1 LLPAKNR
8 QQVCSPPPDA
18 KMNWHIL
25 ILFCVLSV
33 GVCRPRS
40 IRAADDSPYA
50 PRDLASEVR
59 DVFAAKCAG
68 CHGSDLAKPKGRFG
82 YVLDLVRVASNPE
95 MVVPFRPSESELWE
109 LVQHGEM
116 PPADAPTGALTAQQ
130 KEVIRSWIA
139 SGAPAVPYQPPPGT
153 SPSITRPHEG
163 TAGEPLPMPLGKR
176 ILRWLG
182 KFHILTIH
190 FPIALLLAA
199 SIGEMWSMW
208 RGARNPSSA
217 VRFCV
222 LLGAAGGALAL
233 VLGWL
238 HADFGGEGAGSGRIL
253 GLHRWIGTVAGLW
266 ALATALFSERDAY
279 RHQRSFLFRITLWT
293 GTLLMGAAGHLGGT
307 LVHGDDFFN
316 W

>member
-1 LLPAKNR
+1 MLPAIHR
-8 QQVCSPPPDA
+8 QQVCSPPRYA
-18 KMNWHIL
+18 QMNWHIFTL
-25 ILFCVLSV
+25 LCVLSV
-33 GVCRPRS
+33 GVCRTGS
-40 IRAADDSPYA
+40 LRAADDTPSGQ
-50 PRDLASEVR
+50 RGLASEVR

-95 MVVPFRPSESELWE
+95 MVIPFRPQESELWE
-109 LVQHGEM
+109 LVRHGEM

-139 SGAPAVPYQPPPGT
+139 SGAPAISYQSSPGT
-153 SPSITRPHEG
+153 SPSITRPPEG
-163 TAGEPLPMPLGKR
+163 TEGKPLPMPLGKR

-199 SIGEMWSMW
+199 AAGEMYSML
-208 RGARNPSSA
+208 RRARTPSSA

-222 LLGAAGGALAL
+222 LLGATGGVSAV

-238 HADFGGEGAGSGRIL
+238 HADFGGYGAGSGRVL

-266 ALATALFSERDAY
+266 ALATVLLSERDVH
-279 RHQRSFLFRITLWT
+279 RNRRSLLFRITLWT

-307 LVHGDDFFN
+307 LVHGADFFN